1 MVRDGA
7 GAVDF
12 SDVLDTASHL
22 NSGMSRALDLLR
34 ARPLCKAQAD
44 NFDIVLTTWTH
55 LVLILLRVA
64 AAVAEED
71 EDEELL
77 SPSPLMP
84 AVFSLVHPVLRL
96 RPRTATGGDS
106 PLHLSVSSSSTLKS
120 NSFLDEDAFPL
131 FPSAEVAEFLLR
143 CGEDAHGRNWAGET
157 PLHIAA
163 RLISG
168 FPRKSQIASVRT
180 QFQMSPF

>member
-64 AAVAEED
+64 AAAEEED

-168 FPRKSQIASVRT
+168 FPRKS
-180 QFQMSPF
+180 